1 MVTEGTRFFSESRR
15 EISLEDS
22 SIRLELSF
30 DHLLSSCQISRHDT
44 QEMKMTYSSSNR
56 TLFLLSAA
64 PDVAVRCSVLP
75 PLPLQESNMIGVS
88 ILSSCAALC
97 SRLIREY
104 SFSSEWP
111 TMEQK

>member
-1 MVTEGTRFFSESRR
+1 MVTEGTHYFSESRR

-30 DHLLSSCQISRHDT
+30 DHLLSSCQITKRDT

-64 PDVAVRCSVLP
+64 PDAAVRCFVLP
-75 PLPLQESNMIGVS
+75 PLPLQESNMIGVT
-88 ILSSCAALC
+88 ILSSGATLR

-111 TMEQK
+111 TKEQK